1 MVWYVA
7 LGGAIGSVARYLVGL
22 TVQSRSGLDFPVGTL
37 LVNITGCLLL
47 GFLAGYLLQSSVI
60 SPEIRALLTTGLCG
74 GYTTFSTFCYETVTL
89 IQDADWRRATLYVV
103 LSVLGSLGATI
114 IGFAGARLLLELRH
128 PA

>member
-60 SPEIRALLTTGLCG
+60 RPEIRALLTTGLCG

-114 IGFAGARLLLELRH
+114 IGFAGARLLLDLRH